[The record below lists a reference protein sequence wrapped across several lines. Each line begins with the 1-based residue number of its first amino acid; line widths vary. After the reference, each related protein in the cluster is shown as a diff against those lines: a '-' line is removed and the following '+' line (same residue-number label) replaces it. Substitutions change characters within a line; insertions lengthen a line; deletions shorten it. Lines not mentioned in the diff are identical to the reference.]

1 MPPRS
6 TRLLSAV
13 LVAGGVALTAVE
25 ASAAAS
31 LAARL
36 APVLAFVAALSVVVN
51 IASQL
56 GVFHV
61 VAGGID
67 RLTPSACGS
76 AVAAGW
82 VVVLTAA
89 ATIFLSLDTAALLV
103 TPLAVLVARRHRLP
117 VLPMALA
124 VVWVANIGSLLLP
137 VSNLT
142 NLLAEGGG
150 YFSSTA
156 DFFTQAHRVG
166 FAVLAV
172 ALVAVGAAFAASRG
186 RVTSGASMS
195 GAAISGASSRSAR
208 WALVILAVLIPA
220 LFLPVPYW
228 VPAGAAAGLMA
239 LVCWAGGP
247 DERQALRWSL
257 IPWNS
262 LLLTAAM
269 SVLATLA
276 ITLVGAEHLRAL
288 IPATGGA
295 RLFAVGGLGAV
306 SANVLNNLPAYF
318 LVEPAAED
326 VRGALAL
333 LVGVNAG
340 AIVTPWASL
349 ATLLWHDQLA
359 RSGVTV
365 RWSSYVMYGL
375 MLAPF
380 AVGLPIAA
388 LL

>member
-1 MPPRS
+1 M
-6 TRLLSAV
+6 
-13 LVAGGVALTAVE
+13 ALTAVE
-25 ASAAAS
+25 APAAAS

-61 VAGGID
+61 VARGID

-166 FAVLAV
+166 FAALAV

-186 RVTSGASMS
+186 RVT
-195 GAAISGASSRSAR
+195 SGASSRSAR